1 MKDIMERPI
10 HEGALVVFGLG
21 QTKTLATG
29 VVLKVCTKTLKVQRD
44 GYVGTSGI
52 LYRDPKDIVVVEL

>member
-21 QTKTLATG
+21 QTKILATG
-29 VVLKVCTKTLKVQRD
+29 VVLKVCDHTLRIQRD
-44 GYVGTSGI
+44 GYTRTSGI
-52 LYRDPKDIVVVEL
+52 LSRDPKDVVVVEL